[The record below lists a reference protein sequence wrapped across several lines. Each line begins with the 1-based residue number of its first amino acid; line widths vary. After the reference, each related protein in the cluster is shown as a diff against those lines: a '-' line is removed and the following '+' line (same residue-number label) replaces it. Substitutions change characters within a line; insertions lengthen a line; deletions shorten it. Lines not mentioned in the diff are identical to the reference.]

1 MINAQNKKIV
11 GRISFRILLFGFIL
25 VTSAVILPAA
35 KVQEIRLLQL
45 VAVISGALLMAAG
58 SIGVILYDSE

>member
-1 MINAQNKKIV
+1 VINAQNKKIV